1 MRLFFFRAQL
11 PKNGLFFLREVLRL
25 KNNKLKYIRRIYM
38 ATLQDLFDEAQY
50 GKEQCE
56 FRKICED
63 IKHNYDEDTKIFHA
77 SGRIKSI
84 FKGTTLTEDVEKV
97 FDHICNKL
105 DNVENRLYN
114 EDVMSPNYRKLQAAS
129 IIEDCN
135 KIIAKSNKRGDYV
148 QLPKVA
154 TAKAVATAKFFV
166 ENYLDDSVVM
176 KPTNNVEF
184 RNLIAE
190 ETGNIESIIL

>member
-1 MRLFFFRAQL
+1 
-11 PKNGLFFLREVLRL
+11 
-25 KNNKLKYIRRIYM
+25 M

-63 IKHNYDEDTKIFHA
+63 IKNNYDEDTKIFHA

-84 FKGTTLTEDVEKV
+84 FKGTTISEDLEKT

-114 EDVMSPNYRKLQAAS
+114 EDVMSPSYKKLQAAS

-154 TAKAVATAKFFV
+154 TAKAIATAKFFV

-176 KPTNNVEF
+176 KTSSNPEF
-184 RNLIAE
+184 KSLIAE